1 MSIAEDL
8 ARIALQEKELVFDHF
23 DEGVAWQIG
32 CRLRDLA
39 ISAQFPAL
47 VIPALVIDVRRFGQ
61 PLFYT
66 TIGSTLPDH
75 AEWIRRKSNVVARFY
90 RSSYALS
97 LEMQQK
103 QTSLTERYG
112 LPLADYASHGG
123 SFPLRVASAGVI
135 GSITVSGLAQR
146 DDHSLVVEALCD
158 LIGREYSTLR
168 LPAE

>member
-23 DEGVAWQIG
+23 DEGAAWEIG

-39 ISAQFPAL
+39 ISAQF
-47 VIPALVIDVRRFGQ
+47 PALVIDVRRFGQ

-123 SFPLRVASAGVI
+123 SFPLRVAGAGVI

>member
-1 MSIAEDL
+1 MAIADDLALIAE
-8 ARIALQEKELVFDHF
+8 QEKELAFDHF
-23 DEGVAWQIG
+23 DEAQAWAVG
-32 CRLRDLA
+32 CGLRELA
-39 ISAQFPAL
+39 LSAGF
-47 VIPALVIDVRRFGQ
+47 PALVIDVRRFGQ

-66 TIGSTLPDH
+66 TVGSTLPDH

-103 QTSLTERYG
+103 KSSLLERYG

-135 GSITVSGLAQR
+135 GSITVSGLPQR
-146 DDHSLVVEALCD
+146 DDHGLVVEALCG
-158 LIGREYSTLR
+158 LLKREYATLK
-168 LPAE
+168 LPPE